1 MAQDDLVP
9 CSGFGGFGRPWTI
22 GGEKGE
28 RWLLL
33 STTSTTTSRQ
43 TLEKQWQQNWR
54 QTHVIAMSS
63 PVTIHRQVCVCVGG
77 GHSRCIL
84 CVGDILDVFCVWGTF
99 WVYSHQFPFSDH
111 LIHTPFAF
119 YWLDID
125 NALVLICFQ
134 LDLYVFMCQIKTCR
148 EIDGCFCDF
157 SVYFPDLI
165 VYFCDLALTSVK
177 RNSVLQLS
185 VSTVSWVTISEE
197 ERGIGEERFRISSQG
212 NQYNCKLSAVHHGY
226 KCGYSWK

>member
-33 STTSTTTSRQ
+33 SATTTSRQ

-63 PVTIHRQVCVCVGG
+63 PVTIHRQVCVCG
-77 GHSRCIL
+77 
-84 CVGDILDVFCVWGTF
+84 GDILAVFCVGGTF
-99 WVYSHQFPFSDH
+99 WMYSHQFPFSDH

-134 LDLYVFMCQIKTCR
+134 LNLYVFMCQIKTCR

-212 NQYNCKLSAVHHGY
+212 NQYNCKLSAVHHDY
-226 KCGYSWK
+226 KCGCS

>member
-33 STTSTTTSRQ
+33 STTTTSSQ

-84 CVGDILDVFCVWGTF
+84 CGGDILDVFTPVPFLWP
-99 WVYSHQFPFSDH
+99 SHPHSICILLTGHWYQF
-111 LIHTPFAF
+111 
-119 YWLDID
+119 D

-134 LDLYVFMCQIKTCR
+134 LNLYVFMCQIKTCR

-157 SVYFPDLI
+157 SVYFCDF
-165 VYFCDLALTSVK
+165 VGYFCDLAFTSVK
-177 RNSVLQLS
+177 RNSLP
-185 VSTVSWVTISEE
+185 
-197 ERGIGEERFRISSQG
+197 
-212 NQYNCKLSAVHHGY
+212 
-226 KCGYSWK
+226 